1 MPEGIPMYGNGQ
13 APIFILKDGTQRTR
27 GRTAQSNNIAAAKAV
42 ADAVRST
49 LGPKGMDKMLVDSM
63 GDVVITN
70 DGATILKEMDI
81 EHPAAKMIIEVAK
94 TQEQHCFDGTTSAVI
109 LSGEL
114 LKRSEDLIEQNVHPT
129 VICEG
134 FRLAAERAIGLME
147 GHGISTEND
156 DGVLQEVAK
165 TALTGKSAGAVKSF
179 MADICVR
186 AVNAVGVIEDDERL
200 VDLSDIKVEK
210 RQGGSIKDS
219 SLIDGIHLD
228 KERVHA
234 GMPRSVSD
242 AKIALVN
249 SAIEVKKTEVD
260 AKIQITDPNQ
270 LALSPKHKSN
280 IAGTT
285 SAVILSGELLK
296 RSEDLIEQNVHPT
309 VICEG
314 FRLAAERAIGLMEGH
329 GISTENDDGVLQEV
343 AKTALTG
350 KSAGAVK
357 SFMADICVR
366 AVNAVGV
373 IEDDE
378 RLVDLSDI
386 KVEKRQGGSIKD
398 SSLIDGILL
407 DKERVHAGMPRSVSD
422 AKIALV
428 NSAIEVKKTEVDA
441 KIQIT
446 DPNQLALF
454 LEEEENYIRNLV
466 NTIENAGANVLICQ
480 KGIDELAQHYLSKK
494 GIFAIRRA
502 KKSDM
507 EALAK
512 ATGGTIITNLEDMS
526 GDDLGAAS
534 RVEEKKIGDSDM
546 TFITGCPEAKSVS
559 VLLRGGTEHVV
570 DEIRRAF
577 DDAVGVVSVAW
588 EDGAVLTGGGSVLA
602 AVSRD
607 LRTYAETVGGREQ
620 MAIEAFASA
629 LEIIPRTLAENAG
642 LDPVTTLIEL
652 RKAHADGQTHAGINV
667 YEGGVVD
674 MKEANVVEPLRVV
687 EQAIQ
692 SATETAIMIL
702 RIDDVISSKGV
713 PMDEGMGDM
722 GDFHM

>member
-1 MPEGIPMYGNGQ
+1 MYGNGQ
-13 APIFILKDGTQRTR
+13 APIFILKEGTQRTR
-27 GRTAQSNNIAAAKAV
+27 GRSAQSNNIAAAKAV

-81 EHPAAKMIIEVAK
+81 DHPAAKMIIEVAK
-94 TQEQHCFDGTTSAVI
+94 TQEQHCFDGTTTAVV

-114 LKRSEDLIEQNVHPT
+114 LKRSEDLIDQNVHPT

-134 FRLAAERAIGLME
+134 FRLAAEKAVELLVS
-147 GHGISTEND
+147 HGIPTNND
-156 DGVLQEVAK
+156 DSVLMEVAK

-186 AVNAVGVIEDDERL
+186 AVNAVGFVEDGERII
-200 VDLSDIKVEK
+200 DLSDIKVEK

-219 SLIDGIHLD
+219 SLIDGIILD
-228 KERVHA
+228 KERVHS
-234 GMPRSVSD
+234 GMPRSLSD

-260 AKIQITDPNQ
+260 AKIQITDPSQ
-270 LALSPKHKSN
+270 LAH
-280 IAGTT
+280 
-285 SAVILSGELLK
+285 
-296 RSEDLIEQNVHPT
+296 
-309 VICEG
+309 
-314 FRLAAERAIGLMEGH
+314 FLAEEESYIRGLV
-329 GISTENDDGVLQEV
+329 T
-343 AKTALTG
+343 
-350 KSAGAVK
+350 
-357 SFMADICVR
+357 
-366 AVNAVGV
+366 
-373 IEDDE
+373 
-378 RLVDLSDI
+378 
-386 KVEKRQGGSIKD
+386 
-398 SSLIDGILL
+398 
-407 DKERVHAGMPRSVSD
+407 
-422 AKIALV
+422 
-428 NSAIEVKKTEVDA
+428 
-441 KIQIT
+441 KIQ
-446 DPNQLALF
+446 
-454 LEEEENYIRNLV
+454 ES
-466 NTIENAGANVLICQ
+466 GANVLVCQ
-480 KGIDELAQHYLSKK
+480 KGIDELAQHYMAKA
-494 GIFAIRRA
+494 GIMAIRRA

-507 EALAK
+507 EALSK
-512 ATGGTIITNLEDMS
+512 ATGGNIVTNL
-526 GDDLGAAS
+526 DDLTANDLGHAAK
-534 RVEEKKIGDSDM
+534 VEEKKIGESNM

-602 AVSRD
+602 ALSRD
-607 LRTYAETVGGREQ
+607 LRTYAETVGGLEQ

-629 LEIIPRTLAENAG
+629 LEIVPRTLAENAG

-652 RKAHADGQTHAGINV
+652 RKAHADGASHTGINV
-667 YEGGVVD
+667 YEGGVID
-674 MKEANVVEPLRVV
+674 MKSMNVLEPMRVV

-713 PMDEGMGDM
+713 PMGEGMGGM
-722 GDFHM
+722 GDFQM

>member
-1 MPEGIPMYGNGQ
+1 MNGNGQ
-13 APIFILKDGTQRTR
+13 APIFILKEGTQRTR
-27 GRTAQSNNIAAAKAV
+27 GRSAQSNNIAAAKAV
-42 ADAVRST
+42 ADSVRST

-94 TQEQHCFDGTTSAVI
+94 TQEQHCYDGTTSAVV

-134 FRLAAERAIGLME
+134 FRLAAEKAISLLE
-147 GHGISTEND
+147 GHGISTND
-156 DGVLQEVAK
+156 NDAVLLEVAK
-165 TALTGKSAGAVKSF
+165 TALTGKSAGAVKAF

-186 AVNAVGVIEDDERL
+186 AVNAVGVVDEGERI
-200 VDLSDIKVEK
+200 VDLGDIKVEK

-219 SLIDGIHLD
+219 TLIDGILLD

-234 GMPRSVSD
+234 GMPRSIND
-242 AKIALVN
+242 ARIALIN
-249 SAIEVKKTEVD
+249 SAVEVKKTEVD

-270 LALSPKHKSN
+270 LAS
-280 IAGTT
+280 
-285 SAVILSGELLK
+285 
-296 RSEDLIEQNVHPT
+296 
-309 VICEG
+309 
-314 FRLAAERAIGLMEGH
+314 FLA
-329 GISTENDDGVLQEV
+329 
-343 AKTALTG
+343 
-350 KSAGAVK
+350 
-357 SFMADICVR
+357 
-366 AVNAVGV
+366 
-373 IEDDE
+373 
-378 RLVDLSDI
+378 
-386 KVEKRQGGSIKD
+386 
-398 SSLIDGILL
+398 
-407 DKERVHAGMPRSVSD
+407 
-422 AKIALV
+422 
-428 NSAIEVKKTEVDA
+428 
-441 KIQIT
+441 
-446 DPNQLALF
+446 
-454 LEEEENYIRNLV
+454 EEENYIRGLV
-466 NTIENAGANVLICQ
+466 DKIKASGANVLICQ
-480 KGIDELAQHYLSKK
+480 KGIDELAQHYLSKA
-494 GIFAIRRA
+494 GVFTIRRA

-507 EALAK
+507 EALSK
-512 ATGGTIITNLEDMS
+512 ATGAQIVTNM
-526 GDDLGAAS
+526 DDLSAEDLGHAA
-534 RVEEKKIGDSDM
+534 RVEERKIGESDM
-546 TFITGCPEAKSVS
+546 TFVTGCPEAKSVS

-602 AVSRD
+602 ALSRD
-607 LRTYAETVGGREQ
+607 LRTYAETIGGREQ

-642 LDPVTTLIEL
+642 LDPVTTLIAL
-652 RKAHADGQTHAGINV
+652 RKAHADGESHAGINV

-674 MKEANVVEPLRVV
+674 MKDGNVLEPLRVV

-713 PMDEGMGDM
+713 SMADGFGGD

>member
-1 MPEGIPMYGNGQ
+1 MYGNGQ

-27 GRTAQSNNIAAAKAV
+27 GRSAQSNNIAAAKAV

-81 EHPAAKMIIEVAK
+81 DHPAAKMIIEVAK
-94 TQEQHCFDGTTSAVI
+94 TQEQHCFDGTTTAVV

-114 LKRSEDLIEQNVHPT
+114 LKRSEDLIDQNVHPT

-134 FRLAAERAIGLME
+134 FRLAAEKAVELLDS
-147 GHGISTEND
+147 HGIPTNND
-156 DGVLQEVAK
+156 DSVLMEVAK

-186 AVNAVGVIEDDERL
+186 AVNAVGFVEDGERII
-200 VDLSDIKVEK
+200 DLSDIKVEK

-219 SLIDGIHLD
+219 SLIDGIILD
-228 KERVHA
+228 KERVHS
-234 GMPRSVSD
+234 GMPRSLSD

-260 AKIQITDPNQ
+260 AKIQITDPSQ
-270 LALSPKHKSN
+270 LAHFLAEEESY
-280 IAGTT
+280 
-285 SAVILSGELLK
+285 IL
-296 RSEDLIEQNVHPT
+296 
-309 VICEG
+309 
-314 FRLAAERAIGLMEGH
+314 GLV
-329 GISTENDDGVLQEV
+329 T
-343 AKTALTG
+343 
-350 KSAGAVK
+350 
-357 SFMADICVR
+357 
-366 AVNAVGV
+366 
-373 IEDDE
+373 
-378 RLVDLSDI
+378 
-386 KVEKRQGGSIKD
+386 
-398 SSLIDGILL
+398 
-407 DKERVHAGMPRSVSD
+407 
-422 AKIALV
+422 
-428 NSAIEVKKTEVDA
+428 
-441 KIQIT
+441 KIQESGAT
-446 DPNQLALF
+446 V
-454 LEEEENYIRNLV
+454 LV
-466 NTIENAGANVLICQ
+466 CQ
-480 KGIDELAQHYLSKK
+480 KGIDELAQHYMAKA
-494 GIFAIRRA
+494 GIMAIRRA

-507 EALAK
+507 EALSK
-512 ATGGTIITNLEDMS
+512 ATGGKIVTNL
-526 GDDLGAAS
+526 DDLTANDLGNAAK
-534 RVEEKKIGDSDM
+534 VEEKKIGESNM

-602 AVSRD
+602 ALSRD
-607 LRTYAETVGGREQ
+607 LRTYAETVGGLEQ

-629 LEIIPRTLAENAG
+629 LEIVPRTLAENAG

-652 RKAHADGQTHAGINV
+652 RKAHADGASHTGINV
-667 YEGGVVD
+667 YEGGVID
-674 MKEANVVEPLRVV
+674 MKSKNVLEPMRVV

-713 PMDEGMGDM
+713 PMGEGMGGM
-722 GDFHM
+722 GDFQM

>member
-1 MPEGIPMYGNGQ
+1 MYGNGQ
-13 APIFILKDGTQRTR
+13 APIFILKEGTQRTR
-27 GRTAQSNNIAAAKAV
+27 GRSAQSNNIAAAKAV
-42 ADAVRST
+42 ADSVRST

-94 TQEQHCFDGTTSAVI
+94 TQEQHCYDGTTSAVV

-134 FRLAAERAIGLME
+134 FRLAAEKAISLLE
-147 GHGISTEND
+147 SHGISTERND
-156 DGVLQEVAK
+156 EVLLEVAK
-165 TALTGKSAGAVKSF
+165 TSLTGKSAGAVKAF

-186 AVNAVGVIEDDERL
+186 AVNAVGVIDE
-200 VDLSDIKVEK
+200 
-210 RQGGSIKDS
+210 G
-219 SLIDGIHLD
+219 
-228 KERVHA
+228 
-234 GMPRSVSD
+234 
-242 AKIALVN
+242 
-249 SAIEVKKTEVD
+249 
-260 AKIQITDPNQ
+260 
-270 LALSPKHKSN
+270 
-280 IAGTT
+280 
-285 SAVILSGELLK
+285 
-296 RSEDLIEQNVHPT
+296 
-309 VICEG
+309 
-314 FRLAAERAIGLMEGH
+314 
-329 GISTENDDGVLQEV
+329 
-343 AKTALTG
+343 
-350 KSAGAVK
+350 
-357 SFMADICVR
+357 
-366 AVNAVGV
+366 
-373 IEDDE
+373 E

-407 DKERVHAGMPRSVSD
+407 DKERVHAGMPRSIND

-428 NSAIEVKKTEVDA
+428 NSAVEVKKTEVDA

-446 DPNQLALF
+446 DPNQLASF
-454 LEEEENYIRNLV
+454 LAEEENYIRGLV
-466 NTIENAGANVLICQ
+466 DKITASGANVLVCQ
-480 KGIDELAQHYLSKK
+480 KGIDELAQHYLSKA
-494 GIFAIRRA
+494 GVFAIRRA

-507 EALAK
+507 EALSK
-512 ATGGTIITNLEDMS
+512 ATGGRIVTNMDDLS
-526 GDDLGAAS
+526 GDDLGQAA
-534 RVEEKKIGDSDM
+534 RVEERKIGESDM

-602 AVSRD
+602 ALSRD
-607 LRTYAETVGGREQ
+607 LRTYAETIGGREQ

-642 LDPVTTLIEL
+642 LDPVTTIIAL
-652 RKAHADGQTHAGINV
+652 RKAHADGASHAGINV

-674 MKEANVVEPLRVV
+674 MQAANVLEPLRVV

-713 PMDEGMGDM
+713 SMADGFGGED
-722 GDFHM
+722 DFHM

>member
-1 MPEGIPMYGNGQ
+1 MYGNGQ

-94 TQEQHCFDGTTSAVI
+94 TQEQHCFDGTTTAVV

-134 FRLAAERAIGLME
+134 FRLAAEKAVGLLE
-147 GHGISTEND
+147 SHGIETMND
-156 DGVLQEVAK
+156 DDVLMEVAK
-165 TALTGKSAGAVKSF
+165 TALTGKSAGAVKTF

-186 AVNAVGVIEDDERL
+186 SVNAVGVIENEDRF
-200 VDLSDIKVEK
+200 VDLADIKVEK

-219 SLIDGIHLD
+219 SLIDGIILD

-234 GMPRSVSD
+234 GMPRSIKD
-242 AKIALVN
+242 ARIALVN

-260 AKIQITDPNQ
+260 AKIQITNPNQ
-270 LALSPKHKSN
+270 LS
-280 IAGTT
+280 
-285 SAVILSGELLK
+285 
-296 RSEDLIEQNVHPT
+296 
-309 VICEG
+309 
-314 FRLAAERAIGLMEGH
+314 M
-329 GISTENDDGVLQEV
+329 
-343 AKTALTG
+343 
-350 KSAGAVK
+350 
-357 SFMADICVR
+357 
-366 AVNAVGV
+366 
-373 IEDDE
+373 
-378 RLVDLSDI
+378 
-386 KVEKRQGGSIKD
+386 
-398 SSLIDGILL
+398 
-407 DKERVHAGMPRSVSD
+407 
-422 AKIALV
+422 
-428 NSAIEVKKTEVDA
+428 
-441 KIQIT
+441 
-446 DPNQLALF
+446 F
-454 LEEEENYIRNLV
+454 LEEEENYIRGLV
-466 NTIENAGANVLICQ
+466 EKIQNSGANVLICQ
-480 KGIDELAQHYLSKK
+480 KGIDELAQHYMSKA

-507 EALAK
+507 EALSK
-512 ATGGTIITNLEDMS
+512 ATSGNIVTNLDDLSE
-526 GDDLGAAS
+526 DDLGHAEI
-534 RVEEKKIGDSDM
+534 VEEKKIGESEM

-602 AVSRD
+602 ALSRD

-629 LEIIPRTLAENAG
+629 LEIVPRTLAENAG

-674 MKEANVVEPLRVV
+674 MKEANVLEPMRVV

-692 SATETAIMIL
+692 SATETAVMIL

-713 PMDEGMGDM
+713 SLGDDMGGMGDFNM
-722 GDFHM
+722 

>member
-1 MPEGIPMYGNGQ
+1 MYGNGQ
-13 APIFILKDGTQRTR
+13 APIFILKEGTQRTR
-27 GRTAQSNNIAAAKAV
+27 GRSAQSNNIAAAKAV
-42 ADAVRST
+42 ADSVRST

-94 TQEQHCFDGTTSAVI
+94 TQEQHCYDGTTSAVV

-134 FRLAAERAIGLME
+134 FRLAAEKAISLLE
-147 GHGISTEND
+147 SHGISTEGND
-156 DGVLQEVAK
+156 EVLLEVAK
-165 TALTGKSAGAVKSF
+165 TSLTGKSAGAVKAF

-186 AVNAVGVIEDDERL
+186 AVNAVGVIDE
-200 VDLSDIKVEK
+200 
-210 RQGGSIKDS
+210 G
-219 SLIDGIHLD
+219 
-228 KERVHA
+228 
-234 GMPRSVSD
+234 
-242 AKIALVN
+242 
-249 SAIEVKKTEVD
+249 
-260 AKIQITDPNQ
+260 
-270 LALSPKHKSN
+270 
-280 IAGTT
+280 
-285 SAVILSGELLK
+285 
-296 RSEDLIEQNVHPT
+296 
-309 VICEG
+309 
-314 FRLAAERAIGLMEGH
+314 
-329 GISTENDDGVLQEV
+329 
-343 AKTALTG
+343 
-350 KSAGAVK
+350 
-357 SFMADICVR
+357 
-366 AVNAVGV
+366 
-373 IEDDE
+373 E

-407 DKERVHAGMPRSVSD
+407 DKERVHAGMPRSIND

-428 NSAIEVKKTEVDA
+428 NSAVEVKKTEVDA

-446 DPNQLALF
+446 DPNQLASF
-454 LEEEENYIRNLV
+454 LAEEENYIRGLV
-466 NTIENAGANVLICQ
+466 DKITASGANVLVCQ
-480 KGIDELAQHYLSKK
+480 KGIDELAQHYLSKA
-494 GIFAIRRA
+494 GVFAIRRA

-507 EALAK
+507 EALSK
-512 ATGGTIITNLEDMS
+512 ATGGRIVTNMDDLS
-526 GDDLGAAS
+526 GDDLGQAA
-534 RVEEKKIGDSDM
+534 RVEERKIGESDM

-602 AVSRD
+602 ALSRD
-607 LRTYAETVGGREQ
+607 LRTYAETIGGREQ

-642 LDPVTTLIEL
+642 LDPVTTIIAL
-652 RKAHADGQTHAGINV
+652 RKAHADGASHSGINV

-674 MKEANVVEPLRVV
+674 MQAANVLEPLRVV

-713 PMDEGMGDM
+713 SMADGFGGED
-722 GDFHM
+722 DFHM

>member
-1 MPEGIPMYGNGQ
+1 MYGNGQ

-81 EHPAAKMIIEVAK
+81 DHPAAKMIIEVAK
-94 TQEQHCFDGTTSAVI
+94 TQEQHCYDGTTSAVV

-114 LKRSEDLIEQNVHPT
+114 LKRSEDMIEQNVHTT

-134 FRLAAERAIGLME
+134 FRLAAEKAVGLLE
-147 GHGISTEND
+147 AHGISTENQD
-156 DGVLQEVAK
+156 SVLMEVAK

-186 AVNAVGVIEDDERL
+186 AVNAVGIIEDDERL

-210 RQGGSIKDS
+210 RQGGSIKDTT
-219 SLIDGIHLD
+219 LIDGILLD

-234 GMPRSVSD
+234 GMPRSVND
-242 AKIALVN
+242 AKIALIN

-270 LALSPKHKSN
+270 LS
-280 IAGTT
+280 
-285 SAVILSGELLK
+285 
-296 RSEDLIEQNVHPT
+296 
-309 VICEG
+309 
-314 FRLAAERAIGLMEGH
+314 
-329 GISTENDDGVLQEV
+329 
-343 AKTALTG
+343 
-350 KSAGAVK
+350 
-357 SFMADICVR
+357 
-366 AVNAVGV
+366 
-373 IEDDE
+373 
-378 RLVDLSDI
+378 
-386 KVEKRQGGSIKD
+386 
-398 SSLIDGILL
+398 
-407 DKERVHAGMPRSVSD
+407 
-422 AKIALV
+422 
-428 NSAIEVKKTEVDA
+428 
-441 KIQIT
+441 
-446 DPNQLALF
+446 LF
-454 LEEEENYIRNLV
+454 LEEEENYIRGLV
-466 NTIENAGANVLICQ
+466 EKIQASGATVLVCQ
-480 KGIDELAQHYLSKK
+480 KGIDELAQHYMSKA

-507 EALAK
+507 EALSK
-512 ATGGTIITNLEDMS
+512 ATAGRIVTNL
-526 GDDLGAAS
+526 DDLTPEDLGHAAK
-534 RVEEKKIGDSDM
+534 VEERKIGESDM

-602 AVSRD
+602 ALSRD
-607 LRTYAETVGGREQ
+607 LRTFAETVGGREQ

-652 RKAHADGQTHAGINV
+652 RKAHADGQSHSGINV

-674 MKEANVVEPLRVV
+674 MKEANVVEPMRVV

-713 PMDEGMGDM
+713 PMDGGMGDM
-722 GDFHM
+722 GGMGDFQM

>member
-1 MPEGIPMYGNGQ
+1 MYGNGQ

-94 TQEQHCFDGTTSAVI
+94 TQEQHCFDGTTTAVV

-134 FRLAAERAIGLME
+134 FRLAAEKAVELLDS
-147 GHGISTEND
+147 HGIETKND
-156 DGVLQEVAK
+156 DDVLMEVAK

-186 AVNAVGVIEDDERL
+186 SVNAVGVIEGEQRF
-200 VDLSDIKVEK
+200 VDLADIKVEK

-219 SLIDGIHLD
+219 SLIDGIILD

-234 GMPRSVSD
+234 GMPRSVKA

-270 LALSPKHKSN
+270 LSK
-280 IAGTT
+280 
-285 SAVILSGELLK
+285 
-296 RSEDLIEQNVHPT
+296 
-309 VICEG
+309 
-314 FRLAAERAIGLMEGH
+314 
-329 GISTENDDGVLQEV
+329 
-343 AKTALTG
+343 
-350 KSAGAVK
+350 
-357 SFMADICVR
+357 
-366 AVNAVGV
+366 
-373 IEDDE
+373 
-378 RLVDLSDI
+378 
-386 KVEKRQGGSIKD
+386 
-398 SSLIDGILL
+398 
-407 DKERVHAGMPRSVSD
+407 
-422 AKIALV
+422 
-428 NSAIEVKKTEVDA
+428 
-441 KIQIT
+441 
-446 DPNQLALF
+446 F
-454 LEEEENYIRNLV
+454 LEEEENYIRGLV
-466 NTIENAGANVLICQ
+466 EKIKNSGANVLICQ
-480 KGIDELAQHYLSKK
+480 KGIDELAQHYMAKE

-507 EALAK
+507 EALSK
-512 ATGGTIITNLEDMS
+512 ATSGKIVTNL
-526 GDDLGAAS
+526 DDLTGEDLGEAEK
-534 RVEEKKIGDSDM
+534 VEEKKIGESEM

-602 AVSRD
+602 ALSRD
-607 LRTYAETVGGREQ
+607 LRTFAETVGGREQ

-652 RKAHADGQTHAGINV
+652 RKAHADGQSNAGINV

-674 MKEANVVEPLRVV
+674 MRGANVLEPIRVV

-692 SATETAIMIL
+692 SATETAVMIL

-713 PMDEGMGDM
+713 SMGDQMGDM

>member
-1 MPEGIPMYGNGQ
+1 MYGNGQ

-81 EHPAAKMIIEVAK
+81 DHPAAKMIIEVAK
-94 TQEQHCFDGTTSAVI
+94 TQEQHCYDGTTSAVI

-134 FRLAAERAIGLME
+134 FRLAAEKAVELLE
-147 GHGISTEND
+147 AHGISTENQD
-156 DGVLQEVAK
+156 SVLMEVAK

-186 AVNAVGVIEDDERL
+186 AVNAVGIIENDER
-200 VDLSDIKVEK
+200 I
-210 RQGGSIKDS
+210 
-219 SLIDGIHLD
+219 
-228 KERVHA
+228 
-234 GMPRSVSD
+234 
-242 AKIALVN
+242 
-249 SAIEVKKTEVD
+249 
-260 AKIQITDPNQ
+260 
-270 LALSPKHKSN
+270 
-280 IAGTT
+280 
-285 SAVILSGELLK
+285 
-296 RSEDLIEQNVHPT
+296 
-309 VICEG
+309 
-314 FRLAAERAIGLMEGH
+314 
-329 GISTENDDGVLQEV
+329 
-343 AKTALTG
+343 
-350 KSAGAVK
+350 
-357 SFMADICVR
+357 
-366 AVNAVGV
+366 
-373 IEDDE
+373 
-378 RLVDLSDI
+378 VDLSDI

-407 DKERVHAGMPRSVSD
+407 DKERVHAGMPRSMANAS
-422 AKIALV
+422 IALI

-446 DPNQLALF
+446 DPNQLSLF
-454 LEEEENYIRNLV
+454 LEEEENYIRGLV
-466 NTIENAGANVLICQ
+466 EKIQASGATVLVCQ
-480 KGIDELAQHYLSKK
+480 KGIDELAQHYMSKA

-507 EALAK
+507 EALSK
-512 ATGGTIITNLEDMS
+512 ATAGRIVTNLDDLTA
-526 GDDLGAAS
+526 DDLGHAAK
-534 RVEEKKIGDSDM
+534 VEERKIGESNM

-602 AVSRD
+602 ALSRD
-607 LRTYAETVGGREQ
+607 LRTFAESVGGREQ

-652 RKAHADGQTHAGINV
+652 RKAHADGQSHAGINV

-674 MKEANVVEPLRVV
+674 MKAANVIEPMRVV

-702 RIDDVISSKGV
+702 RIDDVISSKGAS
-713 PMDEGMGDM
+713 MDGGMGGMGDM
-722 GDFHM
+722 GDFQM

>member
-1 MPEGIPMYGNGQ
+1 MYGNGQ
-13 APIFILKDGTQRTR
+13 APIFILKDGVQRTR
-27 GRTAQSNNIAAAKAV
+27 GRSAQSNNIAAAKAV

-94 TQEQHCFDGTTSAVI
+94 TQEQHCYDGTTSAVV

-134 FRLAAERAIGLME
+134 FRLAAEKAVGCLE
-147 GHGISTEND
+147 SHGISTKND
-156 DGVLQEVAK
+156 DSVLMEVAK
-165 TALTGKSAGAVKSF
+165 TSLTGKSAGAVKSF
-179 MADICVR
+179 LADICVR
-186 AVNAVGVIEDDERL
+186 AVNSVGTIEDGERM

-219 SLIDGIHLD
+219 TLVDGIILD

-234 GMPRSVSD
+234 GMPRSISD
-242 AKIALVN
+242 AKIALIN

-260 AKIQITDPNQ
+260 AKIQITDPSM
-270 LALSPKHKSN
+270 LAS
-280 IAGTT
+280 
-285 SAVILSGELLK
+285 
-296 RSEDLIEQNVHPT
+296 
-309 VICEG
+309 
-314 FRLAAERAIGLMEGH
+314 
-329 GISTENDDGVLQEV
+329 
-343 AKTALTG
+343 
-350 KSAGAVK
+350 
-357 SFMADICVR
+357 
-366 AVNAVGV
+366 
-373 IEDDE
+373 
-378 RLVDLSDI
+378 
-386 KVEKRQGGSIKD
+386 
-398 SSLIDGILL
+398 
-407 DKERVHAGMPRSVSD
+407 
-422 AKIALV
+422 
-428 NSAIEVKKTEVDA
+428 
-441 KIQIT
+441 
-446 DPNQLALF
+446 F
-454 LEEEENYIRNLV
+454 LEEEENYIRTLV
-466 NTIENAGANVLICQ
+466 EKIQASGANAIICQ
-480 KGIDELAQHYLSKK
+480 KGIDDLAQHYMSKA

-507 EALAK
+507 EALSK
-512 ATGGTIITNLEDMS
+512 ATGGRVVTNI
-526 GDDLGAAS
+526 DDLTFEDLGSAAK
-534 RVEEKKIGDSDM
+534 VEERKIGESDM

-602 AVSRD
+602 ALSRD
-607 LRTYAETVGGREQ
+607 LRAYAESIGGREQ

-642 LDPVTTLIEL
+642 LDPVTTIIEL
-652 RKAHADGQTHAGINV
+652 RKSHADGNANSGINV
-667 YEGGVVD
+667 EEGGVMD
-674 MKEANVVEPLRVV
+674 MFEANVLEPQRVV

-702 RIDDVISSKGV
+702 RIDDVISSKGISGEDMMGG
-713 PMDEGMGDM
+713 MD
-722 GDFHM
+722 DFHM

>member
-1 MPEGIPMYGNGQ
+1 MYGNGQ
-13 APIFILKDGTQRTR
+13 APIFILKEGTQRTR
-27 GRTAQSNNIAAAKAV
+27 GRSAQSNNIAAAKAV
-42 ADAVRST
+42 ADSVRST

-94 TQEQHCFDGTTSAVI
+94 TQEQHCYDGTTSAVV

-134 FRLAAERAIGLME
+134 FRLAAEKAISLLE
-147 GHGISTEND
+147 GHGISTEGND
-156 DGVLQEVAK
+156 EVLLEVAK
-165 TALTGKSAGAVKSF
+165 TSLTGKSAGAVKAF

-186 AVNAVGVIEDDERL
+186 AVNAVGVIDE
-200 VDLSDIKVEK
+200 
-210 RQGGSIKDS
+210 G
-219 SLIDGIHLD
+219 
-228 KERVHA
+228 
-234 GMPRSVSD
+234 
-242 AKIALVN
+242 
-249 SAIEVKKTEVD
+249 
-260 AKIQITDPNQ
+260 
-270 LALSPKHKSN
+270 
-280 IAGTT
+280 
-285 SAVILSGELLK
+285 
-296 RSEDLIEQNVHPT
+296 
-309 VICEG
+309 
-314 FRLAAERAIGLMEGH
+314 
-329 GISTENDDGVLQEV
+329 
-343 AKTALTG
+343 
-350 KSAGAVK
+350 
-357 SFMADICVR
+357 
-366 AVNAVGV
+366 
-373 IEDDE
+373 E

-407 DKERVHAGMPRSVSD
+407 DKERVHAGMPRSVND

-428 NSAIEVKKTEVDA
+428 NSAVEVKKTEVDA

-446 DPNQLALF
+446 DPNQLASF
-454 LEEEENYIRNLV
+454 LAEEENYIRGLV
-466 NTIENAGANVLICQ
+466 DKITASGANVLVCQ
-480 KGIDELAQHYLSKK
+480 KGIDELAQHYLSKA
-494 GIFAIRRA
+494 GVFAIRRA

-507 EALAK
+507 EALSK
-512 ATGGTIITNLEDMS
+512 ATGGRIVTNMDDLT
-526 GDDLGAAS
+526 GDDLGQAA
-534 RVEEKKIGDSDM
+534 RVAERKNGESDM

-588 EDGAVLTGGGSVLA
+588 EDGAVLTGGGSGLA
-602 AVSRD
+602 ALSRE
-607 LRTYAETVGGREQ
+607 LRTYAETIGGREQ

-642 LDPVTTLIEL
+642 LDPVTTIIAL
-652 RKAHADGQTHAGINV
+652 RKAHADGASHAGINV

-674 MKEANVVEPLRVV
+674 MQAGNVLEPLRVV

-702 RIDDVISSKGV
+702 RIDAVISSKGV
-713 PMDEGMGDM
+713 SMADGFGGED
-722 GDFHM
+722 DFHM

>member
-1 MPEGIPMYGNGQ
+1 MYGNGQ
-13 APIFILKDGTQRTR
+13 APIFILKEGVQRTR
-27 GRTAQSNNIAAAKAV
+27 GRSAQSNNIAAAKAV

-94 TQEQHCFDGTTSAVI
+94 TQEQHCYDGTTSAVV

-134 FRLAAERAIGLME
+134 FRLAAEKAVGCLE
-147 GHGISTEND
+147 SHGISTKND
-156 DGVLQEVAK
+156 DSVLMEVAK
-165 TALTGKSAGAVKSF
+165 TSLTGKSAGAVKSF
-179 MADICVR
+179 LADICVR
-186 AVNAVGVIEDDERL
+186 AVNSVGTIEDGERM

-219 SLIDGIHLD
+219 TLVDGIILD

-234 GMPRSVSD
+234 GMPRSISD
-242 AKIALVN
+242 AKIALIN

-260 AKIQITDPNQ
+260 AKIQITDPSM
-270 LALSPKHKSN
+270 LAS
-280 IAGTT
+280 
-285 SAVILSGELLK
+285 
-296 RSEDLIEQNVHPT
+296 
-309 VICEG
+309 
-314 FRLAAERAIGLMEGH
+314 
-329 GISTENDDGVLQEV
+329 
-343 AKTALTG
+343 
-350 KSAGAVK
+350 
-357 SFMADICVR
+357 
-366 AVNAVGV
+366 
-373 IEDDE
+373 
-378 RLVDLSDI
+378 
-386 KVEKRQGGSIKD
+386 
-398 SSLIDGILL
+398 
-407 DKERVHAGMPRSVSD
+407 
-422 AKIALV
+422 
-428 NSAIEVKKTEVDA
+428 
-441 KIQIT
+441 
-446 DPNQLALF
+446 F
-454 LEEEENYIRNLV
+454 LEEEENYIRTLV
-466 NTIENAGANVLICQ
+466 EKIQASGANAIICQ
-480 KGIDELAQHYLSKK
+480 KGIDDLAQHYMSKA

-507 EALAK
+507 EALSK
-512 ATGGTIITNLEDMS
+512 ATGGRVVTNI
-526 GDDLGAAS
+526 DDLTFEDLGSAAK
-534 RVEEKKIGDSDM
+534 VEERKIGESDM

-602 AVSRD
+602 ALSRD
-607 LRTYAETVGGREQ
+607 LRAYAESIGGREQ

-642 LDPVTTLIEL
+642 LDPVTTIIEL
-652 RKAHADGQTHAGINV
+652 RKSHADGNANSGINV
-667 YEGGVVD
+667 EEGGVMD
-674 MKEANVVEPLRVV
+674 MFEANVLEPQRVV

-702 RIDDVISSKGV
+702 RIDDVISSKGISGEDMMGG
-713 PMDEGMGDM
+713 MD
-722 GDFHM
+722 DFHM

>member
-1 MPEGIPMYGNGQ
+1 MYGNGQ
-13 APIFILKDGTQRTR
+13 APIFILKEGVQRTR
-27 GRTAQSNNIAAAKAV
+27 GRSAQSNNIAAAKAV

-94 TQEQHCFDGTTSAVI
+94 TQEQHCYDGTTTAVI
-109 LSGEL
+109 LAGEL

-134 FRLAAERAIGLME
+134 FRLAAEKAVGRLE
-147 GHGISTEND
+147 SHGISTEND
-156 DGVLQEVAK
+156 DAVLLEVAK

-179 MADICVR
+179 LADICVR
-186 AVNAVGVIEDDERL
+186 AVNSVGTIEDGERM

-219 SLIDGIHLD
+219 ALVDGIILD

-234 GMPRSVSD
+234 GMPRSVSN
-242 AKIALVN
+242 AKIALIN

-260 AKIQITDPNQ
+260 AKIQITDPSM
-270 LALSPKHKSN
+270 LAS
-280 IAGTT
+280 
-285 SAVILSGELLK
+285 
-296 RSEDLIEQNVHPT
+296 
-309 VICEG
+309 
-314 FRLAAERAIGLMEGH
+314 
-329 GISTENDDGVLQEV
+329 
-343 AKTALTG
+343 
-350 KSAGAVK
+350 
-357 SFMADICVR
+357 
-366 AVNAVGV
+366 
-373 IEDDE
+373 
-378 RLVDLSDI
+378 
-386 KVEKRQGGSIKD
+386 
-398 SSLIDGILL
+398 
-407 DKERVHAGMPRSVSD
+407 
-422 AKIALV
+422 
-428 NSAIEVKKTEVDA
+428 
-441 KIQIT
+441 
-446 DPNQLALF
+446 F
-454 LEEEENYIRNLV
+454 LEEEENYIRGLV
-466 NTIENAGANVLICQ
+466 SKIQASGANVVICQ
-480 KGIDELAQHYLSKK
+480 KGIDDLAQHYMSKA

-507 EALAK
+507 EALSK
-512 ATGGTIITNLEDMS
+512 ATGGRVVTNMDDLTLE
-526 GDDLGAAS
+526 DLGAAAK
-534 RVEEKKIGDSDM
+534 VEERKIGESDM
-546 TFITGCPEAKSVS
+546 TFLTGCPEAKSVS

-588 EDGAVLTGGGSVLA
+588 EDGTVLTGGGSVLA
-602 AVSRD
+602 ALSRD
-607 LRTYAETVGGREQ
+607 LRAYAESIGGREQ

-642 LDPVTTLIEL
+642 LDPVTTIIEL
-652 RKAHADGQTHAGINV
+652 RKSHSDGKAYSGINV
-667 YEGGVVD
+667 EEGGVMD
-674 MKEANVVEPLRVV
+674 MYEANVLEPLRVV

-713 PMDEGMGDM
+713 SGGDM
-722 GDFHM
+722 MGGMDDFHM

>member
-1 MPEGIPMYGNGQ
+1 
-13 APIFILKDGTQRTR
+13 
-27 GRTAQSNNIAAAKAV
+27 
-42 ADAVRST
+42 
-49 LGPKGMDKMLVDSM
+49 MDKMLVDSM

-94 TQEQHCFDGTTSAVI
+94 TQEQHCYDGTTSAVI

-134 FRLAAERAIGLME
+134 FRLAAERAIGLLE
-147 GHGISTEND
+147 NHGISTEND
-156 DGVLQEVAK
+156 DKVLLEVAK

-186 AVNAVGVIEDDERL
+186 AVNAVGLTEDGERL

-219 SLIDGIHLD
+219 
-228 KERVHA
+228 
-234 GMPRSVSD
+234 
-242 AKIALVN
+242 
-249 SAIEVKKTEVD
+249 T
-260 AKIQITDPNQ
+260 
-270 LALSPKHKSN
+270 
-280 IAGTT
+280 
-285 SAVILSGELLK
+285 
-296 RSEDLIEQNVHPT
+296 
-309 VICEG
+309 
-314 FRLAAERAIGLMEGH
+314 
-329 GISTENDDGVLQEV
+329 
-343 AKTALTG
+343 
-350 KSAGAVK
+350 
-357 SFMADICVR
+357 
-366 AVNAVGV
+366 
-373 IEDDE
+373 
-378 RLVDLSDI
+378 
-386 KVEKRQGGSIKD
+386 
-398 SSLIDGILL
+398 LIDGILL
-407 DKERVHAGMPRSVSD
+407 DKERVHAGMPRVMSN

-466 NTIENAGANVLICQ
+466 NTIESAGANVLVCQ

-507 EALAK
+507 EALSK
-512 ATGGTIITNLEDMS
+512 ATGGTIITNLEDMNES
-526 GDDLGAAS
+526 DLGLAA
-534 RVEEKKIGDSDM
+534 RVEEKKIGESNM
-546 TFITGCPEAKSVS
+546 TFVTGCPEAKSVS

-602 AVSRD
+602 ALSRD
-607 LRTYAETVGGREQ
+607 LRTFAETVGGREQ

-652 RKAHADGQTHAGINV
+652 RKAHADGQSFAGINV

-674 MKEANVVEPLRVV
+674 MNEANVVEPLRVV

-713 PMDEGMGDM
+713 PMEGGMGGMGDFNM
-722 GDFHM
+722 